1 MKVHILISDLFEQNI
16 KGVYSDKT
24 EMIKALNEHIKKWG
38 EFKLIVDDYK
48 ITYINDE
55 DILTYYYKTI
65 KLNEKIN

>member
-24 EMIKALNEHIKKWG
+24 EMIKALNEHVRQWG
-38 EFKLIVDDYK
+38 QFKVVMEDYK
-48 ITYINDE
+48 ISYINDT

-65 KLNEKIN
+65 QLNDKL